1 MDNEKL
7 ADFIHQGGNDELI
20 PVLWEKIRKLVY
32 MRSEKFYR
40 LNKELCDRRGVDI
53 WDIKQE
59 SYTAYL
65 YALKSFDIS
74 KGYKFTTYL
83 ELPLKN
89 AIGDL
94 LGRSKR
100 EVNEPLNTCK
110 SLDKSIM
117 LPDGK
122 EVELFELVPDK
133 NSLDFVENI
142 EILSEY
148 ETIHKIVDNLPEPCK
163 SVINRHYFQGVTFT
177 AIADEMGFSKERIR
191 QIHLRAL
198 KILRNNKDLQE
209 IYGGY
214 KRHYNWTAIQSLQN
228 RPEYFGLC
236 SRLKEKRTH

>member
-20 PVLWEKIRKLVY
+20 PVLWEKVRKLVY
-32 MRSEKFYR
+32 MRSEKFYK
-40 LNKELCDRRGVDI
+40 LNKDLCDRRGVDI

-74 KGYKFTTYL
+74 QGYKFTTYL
-83 ELPLKN
+83 ERPLKN

-100 EVNEPLNTCK
+100 EVNEPLNSYK
-110 SLDKSIM
+110 SLDKSVT

-122 EVELFELVPDK
+122 ETELFELVPDK
-133 NSLDFVENI
+133 SSLDFVERM
-142 EILSEY
+142 ETLSEY
-148 ETIHKIVDNLPEPCK
+148 ETIHEIVDSLPEPCK
-163 SVINRHYFQGVTFT
+163 SVVNKHYFQGVTFT
-177 AIADEMGFSKERIR
+177 AIADEMGVSKERIR

-198 KILRNNKDLQE
+198 KILRNNKDLRE
-209 IYGGY
+209 IYGY
-214 KRHYNWTAIQSLQN
+214 YEKHYRWNAVQSLQN
-228 RPEYFGLC
+228 RPEYFDLC
-236 SRLKEKRTH
+236 HKLNEKRTH

>member
-7 ADFIHQGGNDELI
+7 ADMIHQGGADELI
-20 PVLWEKIRKLVY
+20 PVLWEKVRKLVY
-32 MRSEKFYR
+32 MLSEKFYR

-83 ELPLKN
+83 ERPLKN

-100 EVNEPLNTCK
+100 EVNEPLNTYK
-110 SLDKSIM
+110 SLDKSVM
-117 LPDGK
+117 LPEGK
-122 EVELFELVPDK
+122 ETELFELVPDK
-133 NSLDFVENI
+133 NSLDFVERM
-142 EILSEY
+142 ETLSEY
-148 ETIHKIVDNLPEPCK
+148 ETIHKIVDNLPEPCRA
-163 SVINRHYFQGVTFT
+163 VINQHYFQGMTFT
-177 AIADEMGFSKERIR
+177 AIANERSLSCERIR

-198 KILRNNKDLQE
+198 KILRSNSTLCE
-209 IYGGY
+209 IYGY
-214 KRHYNWTAIQSLQN
+214 YERHYNWTAIQTLQN
-228 RPEYFGLC
+228 RPEYFELC
-236 SRLKEKRTH
+236 HKLKEI

>member
-20 PVLWEKIRKLVY
+20 PVLWEKVRKLVY

>member
-20 PVLWEKIRKLVY
+20 PVLWEKVKKLVY
-32 MRSEKFYR
+32 MRSEKFYK
-40 LNKELCDRRGVDI
+40 LNKDLCDRRGVDV

-83 ELPLKN
+83 ERPLKN

-100 EVNEPLNTCK
+100 EVNEPLNSYK
-110 SLDKSIM
+110 SLDKSVM

-133 NSLDFVENI
+133 SSLDFVERM
-142 EILSEY
+142 ETLSEY
-148 ETIHKIVDNLPEPCK
+148 ETIHEIVDSLPEPCK
-163 SVINRHYFQGVTFT
+163 SVVNKHYFQGVTFT
-177 AIADEMGFSKERIR
+177 AIADEMGVSKERIR

-198 KILRNNKDLQE
+198 KILRNNKDLRE
-209 IYGGY
+209 IYGY
-214 KRHYNWTAIQSLQN
+214 YEKHYRWNAVQSLQN
-228 RPEYFGLC
+228 RPEYFDLC
-236 SRLKEKRTH
+236 HKLNEKRTH

>member
-20 PVLWEKIRKLVY
+20 PVLWEKVKKLVY

-40 LNKELCDRRGVDI
+40 LNKDLCDRRGVDV

-89 AIGDL
+89 AIGEL

-110 SLDKSIM
+110 SLDKSVM

-133 NSLDFVENI
+133 SSLDFVERM
-142 EILSEY
+142 ETLSEY
-148 ETIHKIVDNLPEPCK
+148 ETIHEIVDSLPEPCK
-163 SVINRHYFQGVTFT
+163 SVVNKHYFQGVTFT
-177 AIADEMGFSKERIR
+177 AIADEMGVSKERIR

-198 KILRNNKDLQE
+198 KILRNNKDLRE
-209 IYGGY
+209 IYGY
-214 KRHYNWTAIQSLQN
+214 YEKHYRWNAVQSLQN
-228 RPEYFGLC
+228 RPEYFDLC
-236 SRLKEKRTH
+236 HKLNEKRSP

>member
-20 PVLWEKIRKLVY
+20 PVLWEKVRKLVY
-32 MRSEKFYR
+32 MLSEKFYR
-40 LNKELCDRRGVDI
+40 LNKDLCDRRGVDI

-89 AIGDL
+89 AIGEL
-94 LGRSKR
+94 LGRSRR

-110 SLDKSIM
+110 SLDKSVM

-133 NSLDFVENI
+133 SSLDFVERM
-142 EILSEY
+142 ETLSEY

-214 KRHYNWTAIQSLQN
+214 KRHYNWTAVQSLQN

>member
-20 PVLWEKIRKLVY
+20 PVLWEKVRKLVY

-40 LNKELCDRRGVDI
+40 LNKDLCDRRGVDV

-74 KGYKFTTYL
+74 QGYKFTTYL
-83 ELPLKN
+83 ERPLKN

-110 SLDKSIM
+110 SFDKSVM

-133 NSLDFVENI
+133 SSLDFVERM
-142 EILSEY
+142 ETLSEY
-148 ETIHKIVDNLPEPCK
+148 ETIHEIVDSLPETCK
-163 SVINRHYFQGVTFT
+163 SVVNKHYFQGVTFT
-177 AIADEMGFSKERIR
+177 AIADEMGVSKERIR

-198 KILRNNKDLQE
+198 KILRNNKDLRE
-209 IYGGY
+209 IYGY
-214 KRHYNWTAIQSLQN
+214 YEKHYRWNAVQSLQN
-228 RPEYFGLC
+228 RPEYFDLC
-236 SRLKEKRTH
+236 HKLNEKRSP

>member
-7 ADFIHQGGNDELI
+7 ADMIHQGGAEELI
-20 PVLWEKIRKLVY
+20 PVLWEKVRKLVY
-32 MRSEKFYR
+32 MLSEKFYR
-40 LNKELCDRRGVDI
+40 LNKELCDRRDVDI

-83 ELPLKN
+83 KMPFKN
-89 AIGDL
+89 AVNDL
-94 LGRSKR
+94 LGRSKQLK
-100 EVNEPLNTCK
+100 NEPLNNCQ
-110 SLDKSIM
+110 SLNKPVG
-117 LPDGK
+117 LPDGS
-122 EVELFELVPDK
+122 ETEFGELIPDD
-133 NSLDFVENI
+133 NSLDFVKRLET
-142 EILSEY
+142 LSEY
-148 ETIHKIVDNLPEPCK
+148 ETIHQIVEQLPEPCK
-163 SVINRHYFQGVTFT
+163 SVINQHYFQGVTFT

-214 KRHYNWTAIQSLQN
+214 KRHYNWTAIQILQN
-228 RPEYFGLC
+228 RPEYFELC
-236 SRLKEKRTH
+236 HKLKEI

>member
-1 MDNEKL
+1 MDNEKM

-20 PVLWEKIRKLVY
+20 PVLWEKVRKLVY

-83 ELPLKN
+83 EYHFKN
-89 AIGDL
+89 AVGDL

-110 SLDKSIM
+110 SLDKSVM
-117 LPDGK
+117 LPDGN

-133 NSLDFVENI
+133 SSLDFVERM
-142 EILSEY
+142 ETLSEY

-163 SVINRHYFQGVTFT
+163 SVINQHYFQGVTFT

-236 SRLKEKRTH
+236 SRLKEKRSH

>member
-7 ADFIHQGGNDELI
+7 ADIIHQGGADELI
-20 PVLWEKIRKLVY
+20 PVLWEKVRKLVY
-32 MRSEKFYR
+32 MHSEKFYR
-40 LNKELCDRRGVDI
+40 LNKDLCDRRGIDI

-83 ELPLKN
+83 KMPFKN
-89 AIGDL
+89 AVNDL
-94 LGRSKR
+94 LGRSKQLK
-100 EVNEPLNTCK
+100 NEPLNNCQ
-110 SLDKSIM
+110 SLNKPVG
-117 LPDGK
+117 LPDGS
-122 EVELFELVPDK
+122 ETEFGELIPDD
-133 NSLDFVENI
+133 NSLDFVKRLET
-142 EILSEY
+142 LSEY
-148 ETIHKIVDNLPEPCK
+148 ETIHQIVEQLPEPCRA
-163 SVINRHYFQGVTFT
+163 VINQHYFQGVTFT

-214 KRHYNWTAIQSLQN
+214 KRHYNWTAIQTLQN
-228 RPEYFGLC
+228 RPEYFELMAQF
-236 SRLKEKRTH
+236 KEI

>member
-1 MDNEKL
+1 MTNEIL

-40 LNKELCDRRGVDI
+40 LNKDLCDRRGVDV

-74 KGYKFTTYL
+74 QGYKFTTYL
-83 ELPLKN
+83 ERPLKN

-110 SLDKSIM
+110 SLDKSVM

-133 NSLDFVENI
+133 SSLDFVERM
-142 EILSEY
+142 ETLSEY
-148 ETIHKIVDNLPEPCK
+148 ETIHEIVDSLPEPCK
-163 SVINRHYFQGVTFT
+163 SVVNKHYFQGVTFT
-177 AIADEMGFSKERIR
+177 AIADEMGVSKERIR

-198 KILRNNKDLQE
+198 KILRNNKDLRE
-209 IYGGY
+209 IYGY
-214 KRHYNWTAIQSLQN
+214 YEKHYRWNAVQSLQN
-228 RPEYFGLC
+228 RPEYFDLC
-236 SRLKEKRTH
+236 HKLKEKRVH

>member
-7 ADFIHQGGNDELI
+7 ADMIHQGGADELI
-20 PVLWEKIRKLVY
+20 PVLWEKVRKLVY
-32 MRSEKFYR
+32 MLSEKFYR

-83 ELPLKN
+83 KMPFKN
-89 AIGDL
+89 AVNDL
-94 LGRSKR
+94 LGRSKQLK
-100 EVNEPLNTCK
+100 NEPLNNCQ
-110 SLDKSIM
+110 SLNKPVG
-117 LPDGK
+117 LPDGS
-122 EVELFELVPDK
+122 ETEFGELIPDD
-133 NSLDFVENI
+133 NSLDFVKRLET
-142 EILSEY
+142 LSEY
-148 ETIHKIVDNLPEPCK
+148 ETIHQIVEQLPEPCK
-163 SVINRHYFQGVTFT
+163 SVINQHYFQGVTFT

-214 KRHYNWTAIQSLQN
+214 KRHYNWTAIQTLQN
-228 RPEYFGLC
+228 RPEYFELMAQF
-236 SRLKEKRTH
+236 KEI